1 MKKVFIAL
9 ISGIIFGLGLS
20 LSQMINP
27 NKVINFLDISG
38 DWDPS
43 LAFVMLG
50 ALLVSFISFRL
61 ILKKPEPILEE
72 SFHLSKHSNIDKP
85 LLVGAA
91 IFGIGWG
98 ISGYCPGPAV
108 ANLGT
113 GNLEALV
120 MVVSIYA
127 GFFFQKWF
135 ASRTCM
141 KHPPS

>member
-50 ALLVSFISFRL
+50 
-61 ILKKPEPILEE
+61 
-72 SFHLSKHSNIDKP
+72 
-85 LLVGAA
+85 
-91 IFGIGWG
+91 
-98 ISGYCPGPAV
+98 
-108 ANLGT
+108 
-113 GNLEALV
+113 
-120 MVVSIYA
+120 
-127 GFFFQKWF
+127 
-135 ASRTCM
+135 
-141 KHPPS
+141 